1 MLPGN
6 RHIRGKTAV
15 VSRKC
20 GSGCPGQPG
29 TSILTRTIADA
40 SHDTQEYRPSSYS
53 LSEWKTTPGSGSRP
67 TLDANG
73 KLLATGAVL
82 LGVGGAVLMTGAALA
97 SVALAQAAKKWI
109 DQLEES
115 PAVMAQRHLQHL
127 KVAAE
132 AGSRAWRDQSVRG
145 R

>member
-1 MLPGN
+1 M
-6 RHIRGKTAV
+6 
-15 VSRKC
+15 
-20 GSGCPGQPG
+20 
-29 TSILTRTIADA
+29 SISSTRPA
-40 SHDTQEYRPSSYS
+40 
-53 LSEWKTTPGSGSRP
+53 
-67 TLDANG
+67 LDVNG

-127 KVAAE
+127 KVAAQ
-132 AGSRAWRDQSVRG
+132 AGSRAWRDQSASG